1 MDNNDYKKMIPP
13 GSPTPSQEQY
23 SRYDY
28 DEDHKEY
35 IPEDISIILTN
46 FAYPELITQHY
57 FGKLI
62 KLEIQSDLIDQ
73 ITKHMKEEE
82 KWFDEY
88 YQNRK
93 MYTKWFWLHE
103 KIDNDSNM
111 DSFPSDDGMVYKIT
125 TSFKIKCDRL
135 LQMKQWIEDLNE
147 KSVFIE
153 YPINH
158 FIRLLLN
165 EMDRFLYSVP
175 FKDLKALVVDS
186 KKELFKTFEIHCQQ
200 LLSEN
205 YEHDT
210 YDSTLLY
217 DKDVQLHLQSL
228 YYYIEKEGND
238 CMKPTF
244 DAADVTTTK
253 LTTPTKSTTQEAD
266 KKPPAVT
273 ESAPPSTD
281 TLPKHK
287 KYKVGSSRTSK

>member
-1 MDNNDYKKMIPP
+1 MDDVNIDNNNDVE
-13 GSPTPSQEQY
+13 EQQLQHEEAAN
-23 SRYDY
+23 
-28 DEDHKEY
+28 DEDPEPY
-35 IPEDISIILTN
+35 IPEDDATVLTN
-46 FAYPELITQHY
+46 FAYPELITEHY
-57 FGKLI
+57 FGKLL
-62 KLEIQSDLIDQ
+62 KLGIQSDLIEK
-73 ITKHMKEEE
+73 IKENMEEEE
-82 KWFDEY
+82 KCFGEY
-88 YQNRK
+88 YRNRK
-93 MYTKWFWLHE
+93 MYTNWFWLHE
-103 KIDNDSNM
+103 NLDSDSDLVVYDN
-111 DSFPSDDGMVYKIT
+111 GMVE
-125 TSFKIKCDRL
+125 KIKASFELKYERL
-135 LQMKQWIEDLNE
+135 VQMKQWIEDLNE

-200 LLSEN
+200 LLLEN

-228 YYYIEKEGND
+228 YYYIEREGND

-244 DAADVTTTK
+244 DDADVTTTK

-287 KYKVGSSRTSK
+287 KYKVGSSRK